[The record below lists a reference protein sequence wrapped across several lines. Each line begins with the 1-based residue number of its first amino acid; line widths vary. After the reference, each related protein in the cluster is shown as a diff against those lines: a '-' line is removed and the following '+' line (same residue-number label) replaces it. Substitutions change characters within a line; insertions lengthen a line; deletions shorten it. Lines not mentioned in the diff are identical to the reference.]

1 MKKIF
6 AILALFLAFS
16 ITANAQNDPHKA
28 AVSDVAALKTVVKV
42 EASADRIFESIF
54 YDKHKFLLQSNLTE
68 EMKQEKFRNTE
79 ERLAAALE
87 PAQLEK
93 LRANAELY
101 KKLTR

>member
-6 AILALFLAFS
+6 AILVLFLAFS
-16 ITANAQNDPHKA
+16 INANAQNTAHDE
-28 AVSDVAALKTVVKV
+28 AVKDVAALKTVVKI
-42 EASADRIFESIF
+42 EASSNQVFESIF

>member
-6 AILALFLAFS
+6 AILVLFFAFS

-28 AVSDVAALKTVVKV
+28 AVSDVVALKSVIKI

-54 YDKHKFLLQSNLTE
+54 YDKHKFLLQSNITE

-93 LRANAELY
+93 LRANTELY
-101 KKLTR
+101 KKLTH